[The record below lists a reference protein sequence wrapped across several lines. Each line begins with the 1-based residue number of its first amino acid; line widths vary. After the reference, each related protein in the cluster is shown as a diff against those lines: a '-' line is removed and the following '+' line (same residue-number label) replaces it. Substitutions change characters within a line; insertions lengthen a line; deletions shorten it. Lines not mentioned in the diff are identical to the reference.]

1 MKDEKAKKDSYEKA
15 LAAYSEAIKEFRK
28 GRADKAKELFTL
40 FLEKYDA
47 EKELVDRSK
56 IYLSILQE
64 KGKKDL
70 FHPKSAEDFYLHGVY
85 KMNMGD
91 FEGARK
97 SLEKALEMNAEE
109 GKVYYLL
116 ADLHC
121 LKGDTESALEN
132 LKKAFQKDKFFRV
145 LAQNEIDFEPLWD
158 DKKFKL
164 ISRMT

>member
-1 MKDEKAKKDSYEKA
+1 MKDEKARKDSYEKA
-15 LAAYSEAIKEFRK
+15 LSAYSEAVREFRK
-28 GRADKAKELFTL
+28 GRTDKAKELFAL

-47 EKELVDRSK
+47 EKELVDRSR

-64 KGKKDL
+64 KGKKEL
-70 FHPKSAEDFYLHGVY
+70 FHPKSAEDHYLQGVY
-85 KMNMGD
+85 RMNMGD

-116 ADLHC
+116 ADLHY
-121 LKGDTESALEN
+121 LMGDTESALEN

-145 LAQNEIDFEPLWD
+145 LAQNEIDFEPLWE